1 MSDVER
7 SIAEAPLPTAR
18 TLRTRKSLSYQAM
31 RFAVFNFR
39 MLKMVTRAHH

>member
-7 SIAEAPLPTAR
+7 SIAEAPLPTSR
-18 TLRTRKSLSYQAM
+18 TLRARKSLSYQVM
-31 RFAVFNFR
+31 RFVAFNYR

>member
-18 TLRTRKSLSYQAM
+18 TLRSRKSLPYQAM
-31 RFAVFNFR
+31 RFAAFNYR
-39 MLKMVTRAHH
+39 MLKMVTRTHH